1 MHVKSIAHLLL
12 LCLFFAGFN
21 ASAQTGRYQNV
32 RKFSGFKSTTTLI
45 VLEDSNAAYNA
56 ALRAATDNG
65 RWTVTPVKYIYR
77 SELEPYLINP
87 DYSMLIK
94 NNQFKVVRRA
104 SGNDILRSNDVGVYR
119 CNQGDL
125 SNYATVDAIATIRL
139 LDVMREEDYVYKLSG
154 LIEAMHDY
162 LLFLD
167 NNAVRPDMHDKM
179 MEQYFNARNAE
190 LADRKLLICEDEVDE
205 SLDPSRYYKNDVEVV
220 EKSVIQQ
227 AVLEHQPGK
236 AFIHMHPRKLY
247 LMVIATENGQVLYYE
262 SLKTSKPFSKKN
274 LSAIAKSIK
283 KALGQ

>member
-21 ASAQTGRYQNV
+21 ALAQTGRYQNV

-56 ALRAATDNG
+56 ALKAATENG

-104 SGNDILRSNDVGVYR
+104 SGNSILRSNDVGVYR

-125 SNYATVDAIATIRL
+125 NNYATVDAIATIRL
-139 LDVMREEDYVYKLSG
+139 LDVMREEDYLYKLSG
-154 LIEAMHDY
+154 LVEALHHY

-167 NNAVRPDMHDKM
+167 GNAVNPDMHDKM
-179 MEQYFNARNAE
+179 MEKYFNTSNAD
-190 LADRKLLICEDEVDE
+190 LAGMKLLIAEDEVDDTF
-205 SLDPSRYYKNDVEVV
+205 DPSRYYTHEVEVV

-227 AVLEHQPGK
+227 ALMEHQPGK
-236 AFIHMHPRKLY
+236 VFLHMHPRKLY
-247 LMVIATENGQVLYYE
+247 LMLIATENGHVLYYE
-262 SLKTSKPFSKKN
+262 SLKNDKPFSKKN
-274 LSAIAKSIK
+274 LAAISKAIK
-283 KALGQ
+283 GALGQ